1 MALKGKL
8 EQKHVVV
15 KIIVWLACIFLL
27 SIPAMG
33 SVLIFPQPFTTAA
46 LKWIQ
51 LIQASTMFLLPPL
64 VMAYLWSTKPMEWLK
79 LAPAEGN
86 KACGRN
92 CLWAIGI
99 MLIAQPAINMFSQ
112 WNQQLALPELLQPLE
127 AWMRAQEETAGKLT
141 EQFLNVTTVGGLLI
155 NLGLM
160 ALLPAAGEELTFRG
174 VLQGLMT
181 KLDRQ
186 SVPHVAIWVTAIL
199 FSAIHMQFYGF
210 VPRMLMGALF
220 GYMLAWT
227 GSMWIPMLMH
237 FVNNALA
244 VLLYFMSNRLSWDME
259 QVDGIGVGDTLW
271 LGIVSLVI
279 TIAGIYAFRRSTTMS
294 NASSRISSGN

>member
-1 MALKGKL
+1 
-8 EQKHVVV
+8 
-15 KIIVWLACIFLL
+15 
-27 SIPAMG
+27 
-33 SVLIFPQPFTTAA
+33 
-46 LKWIQ
+46 
-51 LIQASTMFLLPPL
+51 
-64 VMAYLWSTKPMEWLK
+64 MEWLK
-79 LAPAEGN
+79 LAPAEDN

-141 EQFLNVTTVGGLLI
+141 EQFLNVTTIGGLLI

-220 GYMLAWT
+220 GYMLVWT

-244 VLLYFMSNRLSWDME
+244 VLLYFMSNRSGWDMD
-259 QVDGIGVGDTLW
+259 QVDSIGVGDTLW

>member
-1 MALKGKL
+1 
-8 EQKHVVV
+8 
-15 KIIVWLACIFLL
+15 
-27 SIPAMG
+27 
-33 SVLIFPQPFTTAA
+33 
-46 LKWIQ
+46 
-51 LIQASTMFLLPPL
+51 
-64 VMAYLWSTKPMEWLK
+64 
-79 LAPAEGN
+79 
-86 KACGRN
+86 
-92 CLWAIGI
+92 
-99 MLIAQPAINMFSQ
+99 
-112 WNQQLALPELLQPLE
+112 
-127 AWMRAQEETAGKLT
+127 MRAQEETAGKLT

-244 VLLYFMSNRLSWDME
+244 VLLYFMSNRSSWDME
-259 QVDGIGVGDTLW
+259 QVDSIGVGDTLW